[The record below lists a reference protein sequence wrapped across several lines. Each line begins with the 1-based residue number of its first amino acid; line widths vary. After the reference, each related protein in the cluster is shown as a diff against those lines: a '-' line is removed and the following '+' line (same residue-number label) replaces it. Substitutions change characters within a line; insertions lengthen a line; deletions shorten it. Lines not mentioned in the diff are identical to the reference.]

1 MKQGYFHSSLQVHII
16 HTQDASSLP
25 YEVVEHSKL
34 RVDVNNR
41 ALHCGRSRS
50 LDEPE
55 VDCCCM
61 QDMGRRFDVKEAEC
75 WIVHMPDGNQR

>member
-1 MKQGYFHSSLQVHII
+1 MMESVTKRVNVLCCLAGRAPVKQGYFHSSLQVHII

-41 ALHCGRSRS
+41 ALH
-50 LDEPE
+50 
-55 VDCCCM
+55 
-61 QDMGRRFDVKEAEC
+61 
-75 WIVHMPDGNQR
+75 